1 MFAGVIFRV
10 PVFFM
15 GEDDADQLNEIIT
28 VLGGAKL
35 FEYIEKYGIEVV
47 DDGLYEKRGVPNI
60 PFYELRDWDNADLA
74 RDEALDLLDKMLRFD
89 PHERITA
96 DEASKHPF
104 FSIE

>member
-60 PFYELRDWDNADLA
+60 PFYELRDGI
-74 RDEALDLLDKMLRFD
+74 M
-89 PHERITA
+89 RIWL
-96 DEASKHPF
+96 EMKLW
-104 FSIE
+104 ICWIKC